1 MRRHLLLA
9 AAALL
14 AAPGAWADP
23 DPAVTSAGDSPAPES
38 VVAPAADSELGD
50 TGMLSIVPSGG
61 IMGEQPF
68 FALRADYAI
77 ARRVAIE
84 AELGHNVGDVTSAFL
99 HSAGVRV
106 TGFRWHRTQAFMT
119 AGFGTFS
126 AANNDAIAA
135 KSVTRSHLR
144 LGGGV
149 EFQVRD
155 DFGIRLDLR
164 HHRVLLGG
172 SEDGSDTSLGINEV
186 SVGIAFSRRIW
197 TPPSSGSVT
206 P

>member
-1 MRRHLLLA
+1 MRGRLVLA
-9 AAALL
+9 AAAASLL
-14 AAPGAWADP
+14 VAQSVAAEPTPGLQAAAEQEP
-23 DPAVTSAGDSPAPES
+23 SAAAVES
-38 VVAPAADSELGD
+38 VIDGAGV
-50 TGMLSIVPSGG
+50 LSITPSGG
-61 IMGEQPF
+61 ILGEQPF
-68 FALRADYAI
+68 FALRADYTI
-77 ARRVAIE
+77 TSPIAIE
-84 AELGHNVGDVTSAFL
+84 AEFGHNVGDVTSAFL
-99 HSAGVRV
+99 HSAGVRY
-106 TGFRWHRTQAFMT
+106 TGFRWHRTQAFLT

-126 AANNDAIAA
+126 AATNDAIAA
-135 KSVTRSHLR
+135 QSVTRSHLR

-172 SEDGSDTSLGINEV
+172 SEDGSETSLGINEV

>member
-1 MRRHLLLA
+1 MSARLVLA
-9 AAALL
+9 AAAASLL
-14 AAPGAWADP
+14 AAQIAAAAEPMLDTAEAERR
-23 DPAVTSAGDSPAPES
+23 PAVPIESLTGAGI
-38 VVAPAADSELGD
+38 
-50 TGMLSIVPSGG
+50 LSITPSGG
-61 IMGEQPF
+61 VLGEQPF
-68 FALRADYAI
+68 FALRADYTI
-77 ARRVAIE
+77 TSPLAIE

-99 HSAGVRV
+99 HSAGVRY
-106 TGFRWHRTQAFMT
+106 TGLRWHRTQAFLT

-126 AANNDAIAA
+126 AATNDAIAA

-172 SEDGSDTSLGINEV
+172 SEDGSETSLGINEV

>member
-1 MRRHLLLA
+1 MSEA
-9 AAALL
+9 AFAAESP
-14 AAPGAWADP
+14 ATTGEAPE
-23 DPAVTSAGDSPAPES
+23 TPAPETA
-38 VVAPAADSELGD
+38 APAAASDFGEV
-50 TGMLSIVPSGG
+50 GMLTIVPSGG
-61 IMGEQPF
+61 VMGEQPF
-68 FALRADYAI
+68 FALRADYGI
-77 ARRVAIE
+77 ARPIAIE
-84 AELGHNVGDVTSAFL
+84 AELGHNIGDVTSAFM
-99 HSAGVRV
+99 HSAGVRF
-106 TGFRWHRTQAFMT
+106 TGFRWHRTQAFLT